1 VPYAITYFYNV
12 YGKREISTGKYATL
26 IALFAEKL
34 KRGEPLTVVSP
45 GSQKRNF
52 THVDDIISGLILV
65 GEHGYGDEFGIGSE
79 EAYSVLEIAKMF
91 GGEIVMLPERKGN
104 RMVSDVV
111 TDKTKALG
119 WRATKSVR
127 DYIEEI
133 KRDVARDRK

>member
-1 VPYAITYFYNV
+1 
-12 YGKREISTGKYATL
+12 
-26 IALFAEKL
+26 
-34 KRGEPLTVVSP
+34 
-45 GSQKRNF
+45 
-52 THVDDIISGLILV
+52 
-65 GEHGYGDEFGIGSE
+65 
-79 EAYSVLEIAKMF
+79 MF

-119 WRATKSVR
+119 WRATKSIK

>member
-1 VPYAITYFYNV
+1 M
-12 YGKREISTGKYATL
+12 
-26 IALFAEKL
+26 
-34 KRGEPLTVVSP
+34 VSP

-79 EAYSVLEIAKMF
+79 EAYSILEIAKMF

>member
-1 VPYAITYFYNV
+1 
-12 YGKREISTGKYATL
+12 
-26 IALFAEKL
+26 
-34 KRGEPLTVVSP
+34 
-45 GSQKRNF
+45 
-52 THVDDIISGLILV
+52 
-65 GEHGYGDEFGIGSE
+65 
-79 EAYSVLEIAKMF
+79 MF

-119 WRATKSVR
+119 WQATKSIR